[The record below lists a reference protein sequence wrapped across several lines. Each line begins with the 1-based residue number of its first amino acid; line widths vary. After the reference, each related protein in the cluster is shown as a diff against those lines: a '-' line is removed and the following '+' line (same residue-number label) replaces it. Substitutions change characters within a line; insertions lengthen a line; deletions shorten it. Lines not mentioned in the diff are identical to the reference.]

1 MVETSAYYPS
11 VYFQVVS
18 HLFYCPV
25 HFQVF
30 GGQQLLKNY
39 SQGLNVLGTTVYICI
54 SSPLKT
60 TSEGKNLKPNQPIIC
75 FSYKFPIVLNSD
87 LLELHFKTQQQKE
100 K

>member
-30 GGQQLLKNY
+30 GGQQLLKND

-54 SSPLKT
+54 PSPLKT
-60 TSEGKNLKPNQPIIC
+60 TTESSQTQPTHNLFFLQVP
-75 FSYKFPIVLNSD
+75 D
-87 LLELHFKTQQQKE
+87 
-100 K
+100 